1 MFYELKRQ
9 IEYFL
14 KNKIY
19 MASLI
24 IAAIAG
30 YGYEITHSSLGID
43 DVYIG
48 IYSSTDFHVCS
59 NCVVSSVKVCSRR

>member
-43 DVYIG
+43 DVCIG
-48 IYSSTDFHVCS
+48 LYFDD
-59 NCVVSSVKVCSRR
+59 

>member
-43 DVYIG
+43 DVCIG
-48 IYSSTDFHVCS
+48 LYLTMDWAYRSDGGHFM
-59 NCVVSSVKVCSRR
+59 

>member
-24 IAAIAG
+24 IAAIHLGLMMCASG
-30 YGYEITHSSLGID
+30 YILTMDWAYRSDGGH
-43 DVYIG
+43 
-48 IYSSTDFHVCS
+48 FM
-59 NCVVSSVKVCSRR
+59 

>member
-43 DVYIG
+43 DVCIG
-48 IYSSTDFHVCS
+48 LYFDDGLG
-59 NCVVSSVKVCSRR
+59 VSIGRWPFYVTIKYFM

>member
-24 IAAIAG
+24 IAAIADMGMRSRTLHLGLMMCVLG
-30 YGYEITHSSLGID
+30 YILTMDWAYQSDGGH
-43 DVYIG
+43 
-48 IYSSTDFHVCS
+48 FM
-59 NCVVSSVKVCSRR
+59 